1 MSRFLQ
7 MIEKWVGGGP
17 GGTKR
22 INTFRWLLLLGLI
35 GVFIMILNSFVQVKD
50 LDSIG
55 DNQTSP
61 PLTDQEAFL
70 SNTNEKSIFEGYE
83 EMYEMRIKEILEKM
97 VGVGSVE
104 VLVNIEATEEIVVYR
119 NQRDTQKK
127 TDEQDRNGASRQI
140 TEVSRNGEIVLYEV
154 SGNDTPI
161 ILKTIKP
168 KIRGIIIVANG
179 AENITVKEMM
189 TDAIRKGLDVPPH
202 RISIVPRKQSR

>member
-1 MSRFLQ
+1 MSKFLQ

-17 GGTKR
+17 SGTKR

-35 GVFIMILNSFVQVKD
+35 GVFIMILNSFVQVKN
-50 LDSIG
+50 LDSME
-55 DNQTSP
+55 DSHTSP
-61 PLTDQEAFL
+61 PLTEEAFM
-70 SNTNEKSIFEGYE
+70 SSTKEKSVFESYE

-97 VGVGSVE
+97 VGVGGVE
-104 VLVNIEATEEIVVYR
+104 VLVNIETTEEIVVYK

-140 TEVSRNGEIVLYEV
+140 TEVSRNGEIVLYEM

-179 AENITVKEMM
+179 AENVTVKEMM
-189 TDAIRKGLDVPPH
+189 SDAIRKGMDVPPH